1 MALRIHPIRL
11 LIADDVGIGK
21 TIESL
26 LIAREMLDRGEI
38 SRLCV
43 ICPPYL
49 CDQWQ
54 KELAEKFHIHAEV
67 VRSGTIGRLERE
79 CLPVTGVFSN
89 YYPFIVVSID
99 YVKSDKNRA
108 NFLRCCPDFVIVDEA
123 HGAAQPSTKSMSQ
136 QQRHR
141 LLKGSCMQKKHGI

>member
-1 MALRIHPIRL
+1 MALRIQPVRL

-26 LIAREMLDRGEI
+26 LIARELLDRGEI

-43 ICPPYL
+43 VCPPYL

-54 KELAEKFHIHAEV
+54 KELAEKFHIHAEI

-79 CLPVTGVFSN
+79 LPSGDWSIFN
-89 YYPFIVVSID
+89 YYPFIIVSID
-99 YVKSDKNRA
+99 YVKSDGTG
-108 NFLRCCPDFVIVDEA
+108 
-123 HGAAQPSTKSMSQ
+123 HS
-136 QQRHR
+136 
-141 LLKGSCMQKKHGI
+141 SCNSARIL